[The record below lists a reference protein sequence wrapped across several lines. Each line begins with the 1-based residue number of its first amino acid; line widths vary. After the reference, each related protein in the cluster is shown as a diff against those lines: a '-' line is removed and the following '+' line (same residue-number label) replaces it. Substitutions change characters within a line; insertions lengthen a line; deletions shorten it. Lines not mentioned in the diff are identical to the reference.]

1 MKLLP
6 DNYILHI
13 RNTLKGMTEKQRR
26 LYLGSLAITLGYGGT
41 SALSRA
47 IGVSRGCIQRGVS
60 EVKSG
65 EVYVYGDRSRASGG
79 GRKSIVQKHREAIL
93 KMGCFSDEEIPEVID
108 ILQVVDK
115 IVENASYGDPMH
127 NNAWINATTRSI
139 ADEVFKKTRLR
150 YSHTSIK
157 NILRRLNYSLQKN
170 QKYDQVGRA
179 HPMRNMQFC
188 HISAKKHEY
197 ISNGDPVISIDTKAK
212 EKLGDFIRPG
222 TEYRRKHD
230 PKRVLDHDFAFSYK
244 EIYPEGN
251 KHLSADMLKKKAIVI
266 PYGIYCLNN
275 NTGYTVIG
283 VDHDTSE
290 FAADAI
296 ALWWK
301 NQGCSQFPDARRI
314 LILADGGGSNRSRGW
329 IWKTALQQ
337 LSDTLGLQIE
347 MCHYPPGTSKYNPIE
362 RRMWSQVAHAWTAKP
377 LKDLEIMQGYTVHTS
392 TKTGLSVVCVIN
404 YKSYM
409 TESDKKK
416 AIAEGRSYTGINND
430 ETHQKDI
437 LIQNIG
443 DSDAMK
449 KWNYIITPHSP
460 ERRWK
465 DYRMSA

>member
-6 DNYILHI
+6 DNYILHVI
-13 RNTLKGMTEKQRR
+13 NTCMGMVEKQRR
-26 LYLGSLAITLGYGGT
+26 LYLGSLAIALGYGGI

-47 IGVSRGCIQRGVS
+47 TGISRGCIQRGVY

-65 EVYVYGDRSRASGG
+65 EVYAHGDRSRAAGG
-79 GRKSIVQKHREAIL
+79 GRKPVTEKHREAIL
-93 KMGCFSDEEIPEVID
+93 KLGRFSDEEIPEVID
-108 ILQVVDK
+108 ILKVVDK
-115 IVENASYGDPMH
+115 IVENSSYGDPMH

-139 ADEVFKKTRLR
+139 ADAVFEKTGLR

-170 QKYDQVGRA
+170 QKYDQVGKA

-212 EKLGDFIRPG
+212 EKLGDFIRSG
-222 TEYRRKHD
+222 TEYRRKRD
-230 PKRVLDHDFAFSYK
+230 PKRVLDHDFAFSYR
-244 EIYPEGN
+244 EIYPKGN
-251 KHLSADMLKKKAIVI
+251 NDLSESMLKKKAVVI

-283 VDHDTSE
+283 IDHDTSE

-301 NQGCSQFPDARRI
+301 NQGKSQFPDAKRI

-329 IWKTALQQ
+329 IWKIALQQ
-337 LSDTLGLQIE
+337 LSDTMSLKIE

-362 RRMWSQVAHAWTAKP
+362 RRMWSQVSHFWTAKP
-377 LKDLEIMQGYTVHTS
+377 LKNLEIIQGYTAHTS
-392 TKTGLSVVCVIN
+392 TKTGLSVACEIN

-416 AIAEGRSYTGINND
+416 AIAEGKNYTGIIND
-430 ETHQKDI
+430 ESYQKDI

-465 DYRMSA
+465 DYRMVA

>member
-1 MKLLP
+1 MKLLT
-6 DNYILHI
+6 DTLILHVRI
-13 RNTLKGMTEKQRR
+13 ILKGMTEKQRR
-26 LYLGSLAITLGYGGT
+26 LYLASLAIALGYGGI

-65 EVYVYGDRSRASGG
+65 EVYTYGDRSRAAGG
-79 GRKSIVQKHREAIL
+79 GRKPIAEKHREAIL
-93 KMGCFSDEEIPEVID
+93 KMGRFSDEEIPEVID
-108 ILQVVDK
+108 IMNVVDK

-139 ADEVFKKTRLR
+139 ADAVFEKTGLR

-179 HPMRNMQFC
+179 HPMRDAQFC
-188 HISAKKHEY
+188 HISAKKDEY
-197 ISNGDPVISIDTKAK
+197 VSNGDPVISIDTKAK

-222 TEYRRKHD
+222 IEYRRKRD
-230 PKRVLDHDFAFSYK
+230 PKRVLDHDFAFTYR

-251 KHLSADMLKKKAIVI
+251 NNLSEDMLKKKAVVI

-290 FAADAI
+290 FAADSI

-301 NQGCSQFPDARRI
+301 KQGRAQFPNAKRI

-337 LSDTLGLQIE
+337 LSDTLDLQIE
-347 MCHYPPGTSKYNPIE
+347 MCHYPPGTSKFNPIE
-362 RRMWSQVAHAWTAKP
+362 RRMWSQVSHSWTAKP
-377 LKDLEIMQGYTVHTS
+377 LRNLEIIQGYTAHTS
-392 TKTGLSVVCVIN
+392 TKTGLSVVCEIN

-416 AIAEGRSYTGINND
+416 AIAEGKKYTGIIND
-430 ETHQKDI
+430 EIHQGDI

-443 DSDAMK
+443 DSDAMR

-465 DYRMSA
+465 DYRMIA